1 MHELAIVKQVI
12 RTSVN
17 YMEKNNAE
25 KVEEIYLHIGA
36 LNMVV
41 EPLLSKAFD
50 FAKRGTP
57 CEGAELYMSFFPV
70 TLRCEDCGERFQV
83 QVKDIYTTPC
93 PNCHQKHIKYVS
105 GNEFFVDC
113 IKVS

>member
-17 YMEKNNAE
+17 YMEKNNAK

-41 EPLLSKAFD
+41 EPLLSRAFD
-50 FAKRGTP
+50 FAKRGG
-57 CEGAELYMSFFPV
+57 GALYELLPGDAPMRG
-70 TLRCEDCGERFQV
+70 LR
-83 QVKDIYTTPC
+83 
-93 PNCHQKHIKYVS
+93 
-105 GNEFFVDC
+105 
-113 IKVS
+113 